1 MKIPNV
7 LNSIKNMR
15 KKHYVMII
23 AAAVLLSAAFVVQST
38 FAWMLSSDSRNN
50 QIGIM
55 QFLFSHKIEENFTEP
70 ASGSYIRGGD
80 TITKKNWVKN
90 DGDIASFVRVK
101 VFPVLTAPD
110 GKAHMEAQ
118 FGNQLYYVNLN
129 TVNWADGGDGYFYY
143 LGNLAPGA
151 STQPLFEKI
160 ELDEDVVTYSD
171 AMLTVS
177 LISETV
183 ETSKWFYRQ
192 AWWNTGTAPGGQLAA
207 VDSALSALATD

>member
-1 MKIPNV
+1 MKKPNV
-7 LNSIKNMR
+7 SNSLKNMR
-15 KKHYVMII
+15 QKHYVMII
-23 AAAVLLSAAFVVQST
+23 AAAVLLSAAFVVQNT

-55 QFLFSHKIEENFTEP
+55 QFLFSHKLEENFTEP
-70 ASGSYIRGGD
+70 APGSYIKGGD
-80 TITKKNWVKN
+80 AVTKKNWVKN
-90 DGDIASFVRVK
+90 DGDIAAFVRVK

-118 FGNQLYYVNLN
+118 FEKQLYYVGLN
-129 TVNWADGGDGYFYY
+129 TTEWKDGSDGYFYY
-143 LGNLAPGA
+143 LGCLTPGT
-151 STQPLFEKI
+151 STPPLFEKV

-171 AMLTVS
+171 AVLTVT

-192 AWWNTGTAPGGQLAA
+192 AWWNTDTAPGGALAA
-207 VDSALSALATD
+207 IDIALSALATD